1 MFTSQV
7 IQLNVFLA
15 LCLGIWWLHENWISE
30 ILKFGFKS
38 FWSEIKNNF
47 PSIKSA
53 LETMIPGKNV
63 FRYYY
68 DSALKVIKDFKRYKE
83 DTSTNPTQTSM
94 QQIENV
100 STMTK

>member
-1 MFTSQV
+1 
-7 IQLNVFLA
+7 
-15 LCLGIWWLHENWISE
+15 
-30 ILKFGFKS
+30 
-38 FWSEIKNNF
+38 
-47 PSIKSA
+47 
-53 LETMIPGKNV
+53 MITGKNI

-100 STMTK
+100 STMAK